1 MANKTMHFFVQCN
14 PPKAT
19 AQERRARMQGG
30 KAVFY
35 DPPNLL
41 AAKETLEAYLRP
53 FAPEEPFDCP
63 VRLSIQWRFAYGKS
77 GHKDGE
83 YKRTRP
89 DLDNLHKAL
98 QDIMTKLGYWT
109 DDNLVVEVWAQ
120 KIWHNAKPGLNI
132 QITPLGEGIGN
143 GRDE

>member
-1 MANKTMHFFVQCN
+1 MQS
-14 PPKAT
+14 
-19 AQERRARMQGG
+19 AQGDGTGAQSAHAGRQGSILRSAQPAG
-30 KAVFY
+30 G
-35 DPPNLL
+35 
-41 AAKETLEAYLRP
+41 KETLEAYLKP

-109 DDNLVVEVWAQ
+109 DDNLVVEVLAQ
-120 KIWHNAKPGLNI
+120 KIWHNARPGLNI
-132 QITPLGEGIGN
+132 RITPLGDGIGN
-143 GRDE
+143 KEE